1 MKRLVLVL
9 VCTVLMTVFIAFNYL
24 LLDREKTT
32 KNIQNLKYNNDS
44 QSASIE
50 VLGND
55 IKNSRDKIAEM
66 NKTIKTLEDNYKEL
80 AKVTSDLRLSE
91 TEYKNMLSKKNDLI
105 DKIKDQIDINPFEAV
120 IKKWS
125 ESIDKGQ
132 YDIAYELY
140 KKDDNGLDISLED
153 YTGNLKASIKNIKAK
168 SIKLQT
174 REENGISSGD
184 IILIVTLEVE
194 LLKTSHSATYIQG
207 ENQRLFVFE
216 YDKQTD
222 NWFISAVTAS

>member
-9 VCTVLMTVFIAFNYL
+9 VCAVMMTVFIAFNYL
-24 LLDREKTT
+24 LLDREKTI

-55 IKNSRDKIAEM
+55 IKNSKDKIAEL
-66 NKTIKTLEDNYKEL
+66 NKTIQTLEGNYKEL
-80 AKVTSDLRLSE
+80 EKVTSDLQLSE

-105 DKIKDQIDINPFEAV
+105 DKIKDQIDIKPFEEV
-120 IKKWS
+120 ITKWT

-132 YDIAYELY
+132 YEIAYELY
-140 KKDDNGLDISLED
+140 KKDDAGSDISLED
-153 YTGNLKASIKNIKAK
+153 YTTNLKDSIKNIKIN

-174 REENGISSGD
+174 KEDNEISSGD
-184 IILIVTLEVE
+184 IILIVTLEVG
-194 LLKTSHSATYIQG
+194 LLETSHSLTYTKG
-207 ENQRLFVFE
+207 ENQRLFVFD
-216 YDKQTD
+216 YDKQAD
-222 NWFISAVTAS
+222 NWFISAVTAP